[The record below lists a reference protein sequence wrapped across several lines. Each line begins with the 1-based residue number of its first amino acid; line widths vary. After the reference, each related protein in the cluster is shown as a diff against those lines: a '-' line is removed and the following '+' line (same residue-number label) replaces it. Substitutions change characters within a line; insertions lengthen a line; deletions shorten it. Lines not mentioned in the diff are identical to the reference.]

1 MTDQVDPQGEEEQE
15 MEPVITAPFQ
25 VLEGNWGF
33 PAFAFTAVIRTKKG
47 TGPVW
52 VQATN
57 LDEFNTLNEPNPTYY
72 NKPFK
77 VAICRPLGELP
88 AGTVI
93 QVRHPG
99 NQGVPSIDIDWIK
112 ASLYAHPERDH
123 TTFLPEVE
131 LDAKSCNDVSGIL
144 RANDG
149 CHPDSEF
156 SNQYYS

>member
-1 MTDQVDPQGEEEQE
+1 MTDPVDPQGEEQE

-25 VLEGNWGF
+25 VMEGNWGF
-33 PAFAFTAVIRTKKG
+33 PAFVFNVLLKTKKG
-47 TGPVW
+47 AGSIW
-52 VQATN
+52 VQARN
-57 LDEFNTLNEPNPTYY
+57 LEEFNILNEPNPTYY

-77 VAICRPLGELP
+77 VALSKALSPDFP

-99 NQGVPSIDIDWIK
+99 NQGIASVDIDWIK

-123 TTFLPEVE
+123 NTFLPEVE
-131 LDAKSCNDVSGIL
+131 LNAKACNDISGVL

-156 SNQYYS
+156 SDQYYS